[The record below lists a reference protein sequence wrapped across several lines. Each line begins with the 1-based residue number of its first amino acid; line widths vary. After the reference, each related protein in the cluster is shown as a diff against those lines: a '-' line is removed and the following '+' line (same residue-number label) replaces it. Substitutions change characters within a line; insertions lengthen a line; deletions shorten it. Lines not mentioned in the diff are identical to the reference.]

1 VGGLADVGAFS
12 LNGTK
17 VLAGPE
23 GGLLTT
29 ADEAIFN
36 RAAKVRV
43 FGAQWKEGQRVI
55 GDTDCLG
62 YNYRMTEFVA
72 AFTMARLR
80 SFDREQAIRI
90 ENARRLIDGIR
101 DLEGVVS
108 PPDVPSD
115 RTHIYQMVHVRLEPD
130 RQKLANFRDRI
141 VKALRAEGTNF
152 WVWQR
157 RPLPGYTVF
166 QQVNNHPDAHPW
178 SLRRNRKSIE
188 YRIEDYPVALSL
200 AQNSLYTASHYP
212 PNSTELMDLYAEAFR
227 KVWAHRD
234 ELARVQM

>member
-1 VGGLADVGAFS
+1 ATATCVLMVNAIPIFVDVLPETGNLNPDLLEAAITPATRAIIVVHLFGLPADMEPIRAIAQRHGLRLIEDCAQAHGALYQGKPVGGLADVGAFS

-36 RAAKVRV
+36 QAGKVRV

-80 SFDREQAIRI
+80 SFDREQATRV

-101 DLEGVVS
+101 DLEGVFS

-115 RTHIYQMVHVRLEPD
+115 RTHIYQMVHIRLEPD
-130 RQKLANFRDRI
+130 R
-141 VKALRAEGTNF
+141 
-152 WVWQR
+152 
-157 RPLPGYTVF
+157 
-166 QQVNNHPDAHPW
+166 
-178 SLRRNRKSIE
+178 
-188 YRIEDYPVALSL
+188 
-200 AQNSLYTASHYP
+200 
-212 PNSTELMDLYAEAFR
+212 
-227 KVWAHRD
+227 
-234 ELARVQM
+234 